1 MSLEG
6 REVICFNPSCNESQN
21 YDQNSLICQFCGST
35 LLLKKRYRAV
45 KVLGRGG
52 FGQTF
57 LAFDLAED
65 SPILCVVKQ
74 FWQEIDRGDAID
86 KLKELSNHPQIP
98 AVIDS
103 FAENGYFYL
112 VQKYITGKNLA
123 ILLGEKSQFSA
134 AEVWQI
140 LENLLPV
147 LQFIHSHQVIHRDI
161 KPENIIHR
169 KSLDDLFIVD
179 FSAAKLVTETSFVAP
194 EITIGSAEYAAP
206 EQVRGEAVF
215 SSDLYSLGVVCL
227 NLLTGIRPFNLF
239 DFANNSWVWRNYWL
253 SDLASSV
260 EYDLA
265 QILDRLI
272 EPTLEK
278 RFPSAEVALTEMQKL
293 RGKKIP
299 ISAPPPTQTWETYAT
314 LVGDGGLF
322 SGINAIALSP
332 DDKMLASVSDD
343 RTICLWDI
351 CHFVETLHHF
361 VETFHHF
368 VETFHETSLQEFF
381 ILKGHTGKVK
391 SVAFHSHSP
400 NILASGSSDRKI
412 KLWNLQKRQEIH
424 TIVGHNGAVNAL
436 AFSSDGQILASGSAD
451 KTVKLWHPETGEQIT
466 TLSGAKLGINAIAFS
481 SVSPLLA
488 SASSDQV
495 VQIWDLIKV
504 ELICSLVGH
513 TGGVRAIV
521 FSPDGKLLATGG
533 EDRTIRLWNTTTWQ
547 CNSILSGHPWLVSAL
562 TFSPDN
568 QILIS
573 GSWDKTVKLWQVSTG
588 KEIGMLVGHTDL
600 VSCVA
605 IASDG
610 SFIASGSQDKT
621 IKLYKRN

>member
-1 MSLEG
+1 
-6 REVICFNPSCNESQN
+6 FNPSCNESQN
-21 YDQNSLICQFCGST
+21 YDRNSLICQFCGST

-45 KVLGRGG
+45 KVLGKGG

-65 SPILCVVKQ
+65 SPTLCVIKQ
-74 FWQEIDRGDAID
+74 FWQVLDRGDAEKFLFGDAID
-86 KLKELSNHPQIP
+86 KLKELGNHPQIP

-123 ILLGEKSQFSA
+123 TLLGEKSQFSA

-140 LENLLPV
+140 LETLLPV
-147 LQFIHSHQVIHRDI
+147 LQFIHSHQIIHRDI
-161 KPENIIHR
+161 KPENIIQI
-169 KSLDDLFIVD
+169 KSLTDLFLVD
-179 FSAAKLVTETSFVAP
+179 FSAAKLVTESSFVAP
-194 EITIGSAEYAAP
+194 ETTIGSAEYAAP
-206 EQVRGEAVF
+206 EQVRGLAVF
-215 SSDLYSLGVVCL
+215 SSNLYSLGVICL
-227 NLLTGIRPFNLF
+227 NLLTGIRPFHLF
-239 DFANNSWVWRNYWL
+239 DLANNCWVWQNYWL
-253 SDLASSV
+253 SDLTSSV

-272 EPTLEK
+272 EPSLEK

-293 RGKKIP
+293 RGKKNP

-314 LVGDGGLF
+314 LVGDKGLF

-351 CHFVETLHHF
+351 STIKENFT
-361 VETFHHF
+361 
-368 VETFHETSLQEFF
+368 
-381 ILKGHTGKVK
+381 IKGHTGKVK
-391 SVAFHSHSP
+391 SVAFHPHSP
-400 NILASGSSDRKI
+400 NILASGSSDRQI
-412 KLWNLQKRQEIH
+412 KLWDLEKRQEIH

-436 AFSSDGQILASGSAD
+436 AFSPDGQILASGSAD
-451 KTVKLWHPETGEQIT
+451 KTVKLWYPETGEQIT

-481 SVSPLLA
+481 PVSPLLA
-488 SASSDQV
+488 SASSDQI
-495 VQIWDLIKV
+495 VQVWDLIKF
-504 ELICSLVGH
+504 ELICTLVGH

-533 EDRTIRLWNTTTWQ
+533 EDRTIRLWDTTTWQ
-547 CNSILSGHPWLVSAL
+547 CNSIISGHPWLVSAL

-588 KEIGMLVGHTDL
+588 KEIAMLVGHTDL

-605 IASDG
+605 ISSDG
-610 SFIASGSQDKT
+610 SFIVSGSQDKT
-621 IKLYKRN
+621 IKLWNSPAIF

>member
-6 REVICFNPSCNESQN
+6 RETICFNPSCNESQN
-21 YDQNSLICQFCGST
+21 YDRNSVICQFCGST

-65 SPILCVVKQ
+65 SPTLCVVKQ
-74 FWQEIDRGDAID
+74 FWRVLDRGDSEKFLFGDAIN
-86 KLKELSNHPQIP
+86 KLKELGNHPQIP

-103 FAENGYFYL
+103 FAENGNFYL

-123 ILLGEKSQFSA
+123 ILLGEKGQFSA

-161 KPENIIHR
+161 KPENIIQI
-169 KSLDDLFIVD
+169 KSLNDLFLVD
-179 FSAAKLVTETSFVAP
+179 FSAAKLVTETFFVTP
-194 EITIGSAEYAAP
+194 GTTIGSAEYAAP
-206 EQVRGEAVF
+206 EQVRGSAVF

-227 NLLTGIRPFNLF
+227 NLLTGIRPFHLF
-239 DFANNSWVWRNYWL
+239 DLANNCWVWRNYWL

-265 QILDRLI
+265 QIIDRLI
-272 EPTLEK
+272 EPSLEK

-293 RGKKIP
+293 TGKKIP
-299 ISAPPPTQTWETYAT
+299 ISAPPPKQTWETYAT

-351 CHFVETLHHF
+351 GHFVETLRA
-361 VETFHHF
+361 
-368 VETFHETSLQEFF
+368 TSLQEFF
-381 ILKGHTGKVK
+381 TLKAHTGKVK
-391 SVAFHSHSP
+391 SVAFHPHSP
-400 NILASGSSDRKI
+400 NILASGSSDRQI
-412 KLWNLQKRQEIH
+412 KLWDLQKRQEIH
-424 TIVGHNGAVNAL
+424 TILGHNGAVNAL
-436 AFSSDGQILASGSAD
+436 AFSPDGKILASGSAD
-451 KTVKLWHPETGEQIT
+451 KTVKLWHPEIGEQIT

-481 SVSPLLA
+481 PVSPILA
-488 SASSDQV
+488 SASSDQIV
-495 VQIWDLIKV
+495 HIWDLIKF
-504 ELICSLVGH
+504 ELICTLVGH

-533 EDRTIRLWNTTTWQ
+533 EDRTIRLWDTTTWQ
-547 CNSILSGHPWLVSAL
+547 CNCILSGHPWLISAL
-562 TFSPDN
+562 TFSPNN

-588 KEIGMLVGHTDL
+588 KEIGILVGHTDL

-605 IASDG
+605 ISSDG

-621 IKLYKRN
+621 IKLYKQN

>member
-1 MSLEG
+1 MSHEG
-6 REVICFNPSCNESQN
+6 KEVICFNPSCNESQN
-21 YDQNSLICQFCGST
+21 YDRNSLTCQFCGST
-35 LLLKKRYRAV
+35 LLLKNRYRAV

-65 SPILCVVKQ
+65 SPTLCVIKQ
-74 FWQEIDRGDAID
+74 FWQVLDRGDAID
-86 KLKELSNHPQIP
+86 KLKELAKHPQIP
-98 AVIDS
+98 DVIDS

-123 ILLGEKSQFSA
+123 ILLGEKGQFSA

-161 KPENIIHR
+161 KPENIIQI
-169 KSLDDLFIVD
+169 KSLNDLFLVD
-179 FSAAKLVTETSFVAP
+179 FSAAKLVTETSFVVP
-194 EITIGSAEYAAP
+194 ETTIGSAEYAAP
-206 EQVRGEAVF
+206 EQVRGSAVF
-215 SSDLYSLGVVCL
+215 SSDLYSLGVICL
-227 NLLTGIRPFNLF
+227 NLLTGIRPFHLF
-239 DFANNSWVWRNYWL
+239 DLANNCWVWRNYWL
-253 SDLASSV
+253 SDLTSSV

-272 EPTLEK
+272 EPSLEK
-278 RFPSAEVALTEMQKL
+278 RFTSAEVALTEMQKL

-299 ISAPPPTQTWETYAT
+299 IPVPPATQNWENYAT

-351 CHFVETLHHF
+351 STIKENFT
-361 VETFHHF
+361 
-368 VETFHETSLQEFF
+368 
-381 ILKGHTGKVK
+381 IKGHTGKVK
-391 SVAFHSHSP
+391 SVAFYPHSP

-412 KLWNLQKRQEIH
+412 KLWDLQKRQEIH

-436 AFSSDGQILASGSAD
+436 AFSSEGQILASGSAD

-481 SVSPLLA
+481 PVSPLLA
-488 SASSDQV
+488 SASSDQIV
-495 VQIWDLIKV
+495 LIWDLIKF
-504 ELICSLVGH
+504 ELICTLVGH

-533 EDRTIRLWNTTTWQ
+533 EDRTIRLWDTTTWQ

-573 GSWDKTVKLWQVSTG
+573 GSWDKTVKLWQISSG

-621 IKLYKRN
+621 IKLYKQN

>member
-6 REVICFNPSCNESQN
+6 REAICFNPSCNESQI
-21 YDQNSLICQFCGST
+21 YDHNSLTCQFCGST

-65 SPILCVVKQ
+65 SPTLCVVKQ
-74 FWQEIDRGDAID
+74 FWQVLDRTFEDAID
-86 KLKELSNHPQIP
+86 KLKELTKHPQIP

-123 ILLGEKSQFSA
+123 TLLGEKGQFNA
-134 AEVWQI
+134 TEVWQI
-140 LENLLPV
+140 LENLLPL
-147 LQFIHSHQVIHRDI
+147 LQFIHSHQIIHRDI
-161 KPENIIHR
+161 KPENIIQR
-169 KSLDDLFIVD
+169 KSLNDLFLVD
-179 FSAAKLVTETSFVAP
+179 FSAAKLVTETSFVVP
-194 EITIGSAEYAAP
+194 ETTIGSAEYAAP

-215 SSDLYSLGVVCL
+215 SSDLYSLGVICL
-227 NLLTGIRPFNLF
+227 NLLTGIRPFHLF
-239 DFANNSWVWRNYWL
+239 DLANNCWVWRNYWL

-299 ISAPPPTQTWETYAT
+299 ISVSPPTQTWETYAT
-314 LVGDGGLF
+314 FVGDGGIF
-322 SGINAIALSP
+322 SGINAIALSA

-343 RTICLWDI
+343 RTICLWNI
-351 CHFVETLHHF
+351 CN
-361 VETFHHF
+361 F
-368 VETFHETSLQEFF
+368 VETFHETSVQEFF
-381 ILKGHTGKVK
+381 TIKGHTGKVK
-391 SVAFHSHSP
+391 SVAFHPHSP
-400 NILASGSSDRKI
+400 NILASGSSDRQI
-412 KLWNLQKRQEIH
+412 KLWDLQKRQEIH
-424 TIVGHNGAVNAL
+424 TIVGHNGAVSAL
-436 AFSSDGQILASGSAD
+436 EFSPDGKILASGSAD

-481 SVSPLLA
+481 PVSPLLA
-488 SASSDQV
+488 SASSDRI
-495 VQIWDLIKV
+495 VQIWDLIKF
-504 ELICSLVGH
+504 ELICTLVGH

-533 EDRTIRLWNTTTWQ
+533 EDRTIRLWDTTTWQ

-588 KEIGMLVGHTDL
+588 KEIAMLVGHTDL
-600 VSCVA
+600 VSCVV
-605 IASDG
+605 ISSDG

-621 IKLYKRN
+621 IRLSKRN

>member
-6 REVICFNPSCNESQN
+6 GNLICFNPSCNKPQN
-21 YDQNSLICQFCGST
+21 YDRNSLTCQFCGFT
-35 LLLKKRYRAV
+35 LLLKNRYRAV

-57 LAFDLAED
+57 LAFDLAEN
-65 SPILCVVKQ
+65 SPTLCVIKQ
-74 FWQEIDRGDAID
+74 FWQVLDRGDAID
-86 KLKELSNHPQIP
+86 KLKELAKHPQIP
-98 AVIDS
+98 AVRES

-123 ILLGEKSQFSA
+123 ILLGEKGQFSA

-147 LQFIHSHQVIHRDI
+147 LQFIHSHQIIHRDI
-161 KPENIIHR
+161 KPENIIQR
-169 KSLDDLFIVD
+169 KSLNDLFLVD
-179 FSAAKLVTETSFVAP
+179 FSAAKLVTETSFVVP
-194 EITIGSAEYAAP
+194 ETTIGSAEYAAP

-215 SSDLYSLGVVCL
+215 SSDLYSLGVICL
-227 NLLTGIRPFNLF
+227 NLLTGIRPFHLF
-239 DFANNSWVWRNYWL
+239 DLANNCWVWRNYWL
-253 SDLASSV
+253 SDLTSSV

-272 EPTLEK
+272 EPSLEK

-299 ISAPPPTQTWETYAT
+299 ISVPPPTQTWETYAT
-314 LVGDGGLF
+314 LVGDGGIF

-351 CHFVETLHHF
+351 STIKEDYT
-361 VETFHHF
+361 
-368 VETFHETSLQEFF
+368 
-381 ILKGHTGKVK
+381 IKGHTGKVK
-391 SVAFHSHSP
+391 SVAFHPHSP
-400 NILASGSSDRKI
+400 NILASGSSDRQI
-412 KLWNLQKRQEIH
+412 KLWDLQKREEIH
-424 TIVGHNGAVNAL
+424 TIVGHNNSVNAL
-436 AFSSDGQILASGSAD
+436 AFSPDGQIIASGSAD

-481 SVSPLLA
+481 PISPLLA
-488 SASSDQV
+488 SASSDRI
-495 VQIWDLIKV
+495 VQIWDLIKF
-504 ELICSLVGH
+504 ELICTLVGH

-533 EDRTIRLWNTTTWQ
+533 EDRTIRLWDTTNWQ

-562 TFSPDN
+562 TFSPDS

-573 GSWDKTVKLWQVSTG
+573 GSWDKTVKLWQVSNE
-588 KEIGMLVGHTDL
+588 KEIAMLVGHTDL

-605 IASDG
+605 IFSDG

-621 IKLYKRN
+621 IKLYKQN